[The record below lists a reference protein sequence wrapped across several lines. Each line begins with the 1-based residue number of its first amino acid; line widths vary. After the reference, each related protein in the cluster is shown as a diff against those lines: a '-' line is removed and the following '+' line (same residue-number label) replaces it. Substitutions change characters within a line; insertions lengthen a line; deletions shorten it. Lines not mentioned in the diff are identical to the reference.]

1 MSILQQNY
9 LPTLFLLSQMTHTPQ
24 NPNSTL
30 LPVFHLPRNQGFS
43 LGNIFSSS
51 LSLTHHLVKEA
62 CQFLSLDRRP
72 VMFFFL
78 SFPRTYPRSSLSC
91 YFN

>member
-24 NPNSTL
+24 SPNSTL

-43 LGNIFSSS
+43 LGSSS

-62 CQFLSLDRRP
+62 CQFS
-72 VMFFFL
+72 
-78 SFPRTYPRSSLSC
+78 
-91 YFN
+91 